1 MRPLSYL
8 GLLTALLAAPLMA
21 KDLGRVGPTFPI
33 GEIDMLSWIQA
44 RLKQFEQNGK
54 LAQMQHEFSE
64 QVKKSVQTPPPLALL
79 TTTEPKTYLVDPSI
93 VVPKDLTDAQGR
105 VFAKAGTR
113 VNPFDTATWPSQA
126 RLPQFEYR
134 KALVF
139 LDARDARQLTFALAL
154 KHDKPL
160 LFVLTGGS
168 PNRVAK
174 QLGQRIYFDQQGTL
188 SEKLRIQAVPSLV
201 EQSGK
206 AWRVQEFDVQ
216 HLRPFEE

>member
-1 MRPLSYL
+1 MKPVYPSLS
-8 GLLTALLAAPLMA
+8 TAKPWC
-21 KDLGRVGPTFPI
+21 F
-33 GEIDMLSWIQA
+33 
-44 RLKQFEQNGK
+44 F
-54 LAQMQHEFSE
+54 
-64 QVKKSVQTPPPLALL
+64 
-79 TTTEPKTYLVDPSI
+79 
-93 VVPKDLTDAQGR
+93 
-105 VFAKAGTR
+105 
-113 VNPFDTATWPSQA
+113 
-126 RLPQFEYR
+126 
-134 KALVF
+134 
-139 LDARDARQLTFALAL
+139 DARDPRQLTFALAL

-174 QLGQRIYFDQQGTL
+174 QLCQRIYFDQQGTL